1 MQERLMTASLV
12 WWFRNS
18 LLSWCGHAS
27 EFLNQNHTRII
38 DFSSVLSNPKFARKT
53 LRDGANFGF
62 GTLAL
67 RARPWQWQWVPALLL
82 AFFLAACSTSK
93 VGGLFQDDDQGA
105 ELVRQ
110 AEGGRKVAL
119 LLPLSASGETRKI
132 AEAMKQ
138 AAELALVDAGGSGIT
153 LVTKDSGGSAQ
164 GAQAAA
170 QAALN
175 EGAEL
180 ILGPLLASEV
190 QAVKGVAQGRANIIA
205 FSSQS
210 AVAGNGTYLLS
221 FLPEE
226 EVANV
231 VRYAAEQNHRSIAAL
246 YPATQYGQIIEQ
258 ALIRAAQ
265 KDSVTITA
273 ADRYSRDGL
282 SVSPAIQKVA
292 QAVNG
297 QGADAILIPESGETL
312 RAVGAALTEQGVDAS
327 RVKILGTGLWDNP
340 QTRNIAIAQG
350 GWYAGVSPE
359 MVRRFESRYSAT
371 YGGQPPRIASL
382 AYDAVSLA
390 MGLAK
395 RGSFDAE
402 AITASDGFQG
412 QNGLFRFR
420 RDGRIERGLA
430 ILEITSSGPRVVAD
444 APRRFGEGY

>member
-1 MQERLMTASLV
+1 MTAS
-12 WWFRNS
+12 
-18 LLSWCGHAS
+18 
-27 EFLNQNHTRII
+27 
-38 DFSSVLSNPKFARKT
+38 
-53 LRDGANFGF
+53 
-62 GTLAL
+62 LAL
-67 RARPWQWQWVPALLL
+67 RARPWQWQWLPILLL
-82 AFFLAACSTSK
+82 ALVLSACSGSK
-93 VGGLFQDDDQGA
+93 VGGLFQDDTGA

-132 AEAMKQ
+132 AQAMKQ

-153 LVTKDSGGSAQ
+153 LITKDSGGTPQ

-190 QAVKGVAQGRANIIA
+190 QAVKTAAQGRANIIA

-210 AVAGNGTYLLS
+210 AVAGNGTYLMS

-231 VRYAAEQNHRSIAAL
+231 VRYAAEQSHRRIAAL
-246 YPATQYGQIIEQ
+246 YPSTQYGQIIEQ
-258 ALIRAAQ
+258 ALIRASQ
-265 KDSVTITA
+265 KDGVTIA
-273 ADRYSRDGL
+273 ASGKYDRAGL
-282 SVSPAIQKVA
+282 SVSAAIQNVA
-292 QAVNG
+292 LAVNS
-297 QGADAILIPESGETL
+297 QGADAVLIPEGGETL
-312 RAVGAALTEQGVDAS
+312 RAIGQALSERGVDTTKLK
-327 RVKILGTGLWDNP
+327 VLGTGLWDNP

-359 MVRRFESRYSAT
+359 LIERFEGRYSST
-371 YGGQPPRIASL
+371 YGGKPPRIASL

-390 MGLAK
+390 MGLA
-395 RGSFDAE
+395 RQGSFEAE
-402 AITASDGFQG
+402 AITSSDGFQG

-430 ILEITSSGPRVVAD
+430 ILEITASGPQVVAD

>member
-1 MQERLMTASLV
+1 MQGISMTVS
-12 WWFRNS
+12 
-18 LLSWCGHAS
+18 
-27 EFLNQNHTRII
+27 
-38 DFSSVLSNPKFARKT
+38 
-53 LRDGANFGF
+53 
-62 GTLAL
+62 LAL
-67 RARPWQWQWVPALLL
+67 RARPWQWQWLGVLLFALCLS
-82 AFFLAACSTSK
+82 ACSSSK
-93 VGGLFQDDDQGA
+93 VGGLFQDDAGA

-119 LLPLSASGETRKI
+119 LLPLSGSGETRKI
-132 AEAMKQ
+132 AQAMKQ

-153 LVTKDSGGSAQ
+153 LITKDSGGTAQ

-190 QAVKGVAQGRANIIA
+190 QAVKAAAQGRANIIA

-210 AVAGNGTYLLS
+210 AVAGNGTYLMS

-231 VRYAAEQNHRSIAAL
+231 VRYAAEQNRRKIGAL
-246 YPATQYGQIIEQ
+246 YPSTQYGQIVEQ
-258 ALIRAAQ
+258 ALIRASQ
-265 KDSVTITA
+265 RDSVTIA
-273 ADRYSRDGL
+273 ASGSYDRAGL
-282 SVSPAIQKVA
+282 AVSPAIQNVA
-292 QAVNG
+292 LAVNSE
-297 QGADAILIPESGETL
+297 GADTIFIPEGGDAL
-312 RAVGAALTEQGVDAS
+312 RAIGSALSERGVDTT

-359 MVRRFESRYSAT
+359 LIARFESRYSST
-371 YGGQPPRIASL
+371 YGGKPPRIASL

-390 MGLAK
+390 MGLSRK
-395 RGSFDAE
+395 GSFDAE
-402 AITASDGFQG
+402 AITTSDGFQG

-430 ILEITSSGPRVVAD
+430 ILEITSSGTEIVAE

>member
-1 MQERLMTASLV
+1 MTVS
-12 WWFRNS
+12 
-18 LLSWCGHAS
+18 
-27 EFLNQNHTRII
+27 
-38 DFSSVLSNPKFARKT
+38 
-53 LRDGANFGF
+53 
-62 GTLAL
+62 LAL
-67 RARPWQWQWVPALLL
+67 RTRPWQWQWLAALVMAL
-82 AFFLAACSTSK
+82 FVSACSTSK
-93 VGGLFQDDDQGA
+93 VGGLFQDDTGA

-132 AEAMKQ
+132 AQSMKQ

-153 LVTKDSGGSAQ
+153 LITKDSGGTAQ

-180 ILGPLLASEV
+180 ILGPLLATEV
-190 QAVKGVAQGRANIIA
+190 QAVKSVAQGRANIIA

-210 AVAGNGTYLLS
+210 AVAGNGTYLMS

-231 VRYAAEQNHRSIAAL
+231 VRYAAEQNHRKIAAL

-258 ALIRAAQ
+258 ALIRASQ
-265 KDSVTITA
+265 KNGVSIA
-273 ADRYSRDGL
+273 ASDRYSREGL
-282 SVSPAIQKVA
+282 SVSPAIQKAA
-292 QAVNG
+292 QAVNT
-297 QGADAILIPESGETL
+297 QGADTVLIPESGETL
-312 RAVGAALTEQGVDAS
+312 RAIGAALGEQGIDANK
-327 RVKILGTGLWDNP
+327 VKILGTGLWDNP
-340 QTRNIAIAQG
+340 QTRDIPIAQG
-350 GWYAGVSPE
+350 GWYAGVSPD
-359 MVRRFESRYSAT
+359 MVERFESRYSST
-371 YGGQPPRIASL
+371 YGGKPPRIASL

-395 RGSFDAE
+395 QGSFDSA
-402 AITASDGFQG
+402 AITVNDGFQG

-430 ILEITSSGPRVVAD
+430 ILEITSSGPQVVAE

>member
-1 MQERLMTASLV
+1 MTV
-12 WWFRNS
+12 
-18 LLSWCGHAS
+18 
-27 EFLNQNHTRII
+27 
-38 DFSSVLSNPKFARKT
+38 
-53 LRDGANFGF
+53 
-62 GTLAL
+62 TLAL
-67 RARPWQWQWVPALLL
+67 RTRPWQWQWLAALVVAL
-82 AFFLAACSTSK
+82 FVSACSTSK
-93 VGGLFQDDDQGA
+93 VGGLFQDDGQGA

-132 AEAMKQ
+132 AQAMKQ
-138 AAELALVDAGGSGIT
+138 AAELALVDAGGSGLT
-153 LVTKDSGGSAQ
+153 LITKDSGGTAQ

-180 ILGPLLASEV
+180 ILGPLLSTEV
-190 QAVKGVAQGRANIIA
+190 QAVKAVAQGRANIIA

-231 VRYAAEQNHRSIAAL
+231 VRYAAEQNQRKIAAL

-258 ALIRAAQ
+258 ALIRASQ
-265 KDSVTITA
+265 KDGVSIAA
-273 ADRYSRDGL
+273 ADRYTRDGL

-292 QAVNG
+292 QAVNS
-297 QGADAILIPESGETL
+297 QGADTVLIPESGETL
-312 RAVGAALTEQGVDAS
+312 RAIGVALSEQGVDS
-327 RVKILGTGLWDNP
+327 TKVKILGTGLWDNP
-340 QTRNIAIAQG
+340 ATRNIPIAQG

-359 MVRRFESRYSAT
+359 MVERFASRYSST
-371 YGGQPPRIASL
+371 YGGKPPRIASL

-395 RGSFDAE
+395 QGSFEAS
-402 AITASDGFQG
+402 AITSSDGFQG

-420 RDGRIERGLA
+420 KDGRIERGLA
-430 ILEITSSGPRVVAD
+430 ILEITSSGSQVVAE
-444 APRRFGEGY
+444 APSRFSEGY

>member
-1 MQERLMTASLV
+1 MTVS
-12 WWFRNS
+12 
-18 LLSWCGHAS
+18 
-27 EFLNQNHTRII
+27 
-38 DFSSVLSNPKFARKT
+38 
-53 LRDGANFGF
+53 
-62 GTLAL
+62 LAL
-67 RARPWQWQWVPALLL
+67 RTRPWQWQWLAALVMAL
-82 AFFLAACSTSK
+82 FVSACSTSK
-93 VGGLFQDDDQGA
+93 VGGLFQDDTGA

-132 AEAMKQ
+132 AQSMKQ

-153 LVTKDSGGSAQ
+153 LITKDSGGTAQ

-180 ILGPLLASEV
+180 ILGPLLATEV
-190 QAVKGVAQGRANIIA
+190 QAVKSVAQGRANIIA

-210 AVAGNGTYLLS
+210 AVAGNGTYLMS

-231 VRYAAEQNHRSIAAL
+231 VRYAAEQNHRKIAAL

-258 ALIRAAQ
+258 ALIRASQ
-265 KDSVTITA
+265 KNGVSIA
-273 ADRYSRDGL
+273 ASDRYSREGL
-282 SVSPAIQKVA
+282 SVSPAIQKAA
-292 QAVNG
+292 QAVNT
-297 QGADAILIPESGETL
+297 QSADTVLIPESGETL
-312 RAVGAALTEQGVDAS
+312 RAIGAALGEQGIDANK
-327 RVKILGTGLWDNP
+327 VKILGTGLWDNP
-340 QTRNIAIAQG
+340 QTRDIPIAQG
-350 GWYAGVSPE
+350 GWYAGVSPD
-359 MVRRFESRYSAT
+359 MVERFESRYSST
-371 YGGQPPRIASL
+371 YGGKPPRIASL

-395 RGSFDAE
+395 QGSFDSA
-402 AITASDGFQG
+402 AITVNDGFQG

-430 ILEITSSGPRVVAD
+430 ILEITSSGPQVVAE